1 MALQREVV
9 VRTALALLDEVGLDG
24 LTMRRL
30 AAELGVQ
37 NPALYWHFKN
47 KQDLLNQMAETML
60 AEAYANVT
68 LPDANTPWDEW
79 LIGLARMFRGALL
92 SHRDGSR
99 VIVEADLS
107 QSPMQVGFDLALG
120 VLREAG
126 FRSSDALIGLI
137 TIFDY
142 TTGATFEEQGDPR
155 AEVGTTEADASVSG
169 QLRSVLDAGRLP
181 NLAAALE
188 EHVRE
193 RPGNRRADG
202 FEAGVRLILAGMA
215 LKLRQ
220 NERNAKT
227 PGTPRR
233 MGLSAEGAEDGAE
246 DAEEERLNHRAHRD
260 HRGGDEKGRMSRQD
274 AKDAKREVRMTTDS

>member
-9 VRTALALLDEVGLDG
+9 VRAALALLDEVGLDG

-60 AEAYANVT
+60 AEAYAGVT

-79 LIGLARMFRGALL
+79 LAGLARAFRGALL

-126 FRSSDALIGLI
+126 FRSSDALIGLV

-155 AEVGTTEADASVSG
+155 AEVVAPEADVSVSG
-169 QLRSVLDAGRLP
+169 QLRSVIDVERLP

-188 EHVRE
+188 EHVRV

-202 FEAGVRLILAGMA
+202 FEDGVRLILAGMA

-220 NERNAKT
+220 SGE
-227 PGTPRR
+227 
-233 MGLSAEGAEDGAE
+233 
-246 DAEEERLNHRAHRD
+246 
-260 HRGGDEKGRMSRQD
+260 
-274 AKDAKREVRMTTDS
+274 